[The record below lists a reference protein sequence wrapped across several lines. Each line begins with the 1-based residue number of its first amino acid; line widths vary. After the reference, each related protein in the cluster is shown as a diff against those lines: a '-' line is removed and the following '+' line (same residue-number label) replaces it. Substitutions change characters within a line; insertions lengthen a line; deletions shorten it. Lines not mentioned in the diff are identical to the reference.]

1 MKEDKIKV
9 LLVEPE
15 QAPREFEIENTLKA
29 QQQLVGG
36 WIQAVYPWEDPV
48 ALVCN
53 EEGKNLKMPFNRSI
67 GHDFIVGTFFICGL
81 GEEDFSSL
89 SPELMQKYKQK
100 FRNPEVLIQMGNR
113 IMVVPVPETK
123 PPKPQKPK
131 TPER

>member
-1 MKEDKIKV
+1 M
-9 LLVEPE
+9 
-15 QAPREFEIENTLKA
+15 
-29 QQQLVGG
+29 
-36 WIQAVYPWEDPV
+36 
-48 ALVCN
+48 
-53 EEGKNLKMPFNRSI
+53 KMPFNRSI

-123 PPKPQKPK
+123 PPKPKKPK